1 MLQDIEW
8 GNPEELTPE
17 EIEHLKN
24 SSKKGSFIAKMVTT
38 ALLTLG
44 IAGVAVGAT
53 MGHQAKTANPTQYE
67 NDTKYNVGIVT
78 MTLGGVSSALGA
90 GGVAGLISSKHDEER
105 VKHSEL

>member
-8 GNPEELTPE
+8 GNPEELTAE
-17 EIEHLKN
+17 EIKKLKQPKP
-24 SSKKGSFIAKMVTT
+24 KKDDRFIAKMVTT

-67 NDTKYNVGIVT
+67 NDPKYNVGIVT
-78 MTLGGVSSALGA
+78 MTLGGISTGLGT
-90 GGVAGLISSKHDEER
+90 GGVAGIISSKHD
-105 VKHSEL
+105 